1 MKPREVLKKLQDSS
15 ELTRK
20 IILWGVTITIG
31 VALFG
36 WWFLNTKSSIENNE
50 SPSLREQFQLEALQK
65 EFENIP
71 VQINGGE

>member
-1 MKPREVLKKLQDSS
+1 MKPREVLKKLQGSS

-36 WWFLNTKSSIENNE
+36 WWFLNTKSSIENNQN
-50 SPSLREQFQLEALQK
+50 PSLKEQFQLETLQK
-65 EFENIP
+65 DHYKK
-71 VQINGGE
+71 